1 MMDLLLWIVTMAS
14 CVWSVMPL
22 EERLLV
28 GYNTLQGEIQELRS
42 KVTNLENDVAVLKSM
57 INTSMLKRVVIFIS
71 SYR

>member
-22 EERLLV
+22 RERLLV
-28 GYNTLQGEIQELRS
+28 GDNTLQGEIQELRS

-57 INTSMLKRVVIFIS
+57 LNTSMLKWVIIFIS

>member
-1 MMDLLLWIVTMAS
+1 MAS

-28 GYNTLQGEIQELRS
+28 GDNTLQGEIQELRS

-57 INTSMLKRVVIFIS
+57 LNTSMLKWVVIFIS

>member
-1 MMDLLLWIVTMAS
+1 MMDLLLCIVTLAS

-28 GYNTLQGEIQELRS
+28 GDNTLQSEIQELRS

-57 INTSMLKRVVIFIS
+57 LNTSMLKWVVFFIS